1 MLTRRSLLASTPG
14 AFLIRPRDLSG
25 APQSAPAENGV
36 TRVKIDAEQVTARV
50 NPRIYGQF
58 IEHLGRC
65 IYGGIYEEGSPLS
78 DAQGYRKDVQA
89 VVERLRPPVI
99 RWPGGNFVSS
109 YHWEDGVGPKDRRP
123 VRFDTAWFA
132 VEPNRFGT
140 NEFMEYCRRVKAE
153 PYFCIN
159 LGTGTVEEA
168 ANWVEYCNSVEK
180 THYADLRRQHGYAE
194 PHNVKLWGLGNEIYG
209 TWQAG
214 HKSAEDYAKVA
225 LEAAKM
231 MKWVDPS
238 IQLVA
243 CGAGDPKWNLTV
255 LEVLG
260 PIVDYISVHTYVG
273 GDDYYE
279 LLGSVK
285 RAEDLLRLTDSA
297 IEIAMSRGGARRQNA
312 FETTTPE
319 KRIEIAFDE
328 WNVWYRRRDGR
339 DRSVKN
345 KLEEPYDLRD
355 ALWTASMLHLFERW
369 GDKVTMA
376 NMAQMVNVIAPIV
389 TSPQGL
395 YLQPNYFPMELYR
408 AESGDRVLESW
419 SEGPRFSTKANG
431 ELPYLDI
438 CATRDSAGAIAIGV
452 VNRHKDRAL
461 RAQFEIASAEPRRSG
476 RVFTIN
482 GPSPDARNTFEAP
495 NVVTM
500 ARSEFNAFGPRF
512 AFEFPAH
519 SVTLL
524 KMQS

>member
-1 MLTRRSLLASTPG
+1 MLTRRGLLAFAPG
-14 AFLIRPRDLSG
+14 AFLAR
-25 APQSAPAENGV
+25 PAELLRGQNAAGAAGV

-78 DAQGYRKDVQA
+78 DSQGYRKDVQA
-89 VVERLRPPVI
+89 AVQRLRVPVL

-140 NEFMEYCRRVKAE
+140 NEFIEYCRRIQAE
-153 PYFCIN
+153 PYICIN

-168 ANWVEYCNSVEK
+168 ANWVEYCNGTGA
-180 THYADLRRQHGYAE
+180 THYAELRRRHGYAE
-194 PHNVKLWGLGNEIYG
+194 PHRVRIWGLGNEIYG
-209 TWQAG
+209 MWQAG

-243 CGAGDPKWNLTV
+243 CGASDPQWNLTV
-255 LEVLG
+255 LDVLG
-260 PIVDYISVHTYVG
+260 PIADYISVHTYVG

-285 RAEDLLRLTDSA
+285 RAEDLLKVTDSA
-297 IEIAMSRGGARRQNA
+297 IEIAMSRMRGRRPA
-312 FETTTPE
+312 SLETTLPD

-339 DRSVKN
+339 NRAVRN
-345 KLEEPYDLRD
+345 KLEEPYNLRD
-355 ALWTASMLHLFERW
+355 ALWTASMLHLFARW

-376 NMAQMVNVIAPIV
+376 NMAQMVNVIAPIF

-395 YLQPNYFPMELYR
+395 FLQPNFFPMELYR
-408 AESGDRVLESW
+408 AESGDRVLHTW
-419 SEGPRFSTKANG
+419 TQGPRVSTKAYG
-431 ELPYLDI
+431 DLDCLDI
-438 CATRDSAGAIAIGV
+438 CATRDQSGAISVGV
-452 VNRHKDRAL
+452 VNRHRDLAL
-461 RAQFEIASAEPRRSG
+461 RADFEIASATPRRSG
-476 RVFTIN
+476 TAHVIN
-482 GPSPDARNTFEAP
+482 GPSPDSRNTFESP
-495 NVVTM
+495 SVVGVT
-500 ARSEFNAFGPRF
+500 RREVNEFGPRF
-512 AFEFPAH
+512 SFEFPAH
-519 SVTLL
+519 SITLL
-524 KMQS
+524 KMRT